1 MVAVAKNQFRF
12 SIPIPIPI
20 PGISI
25 PIPFSIPLISIPIP
39 IPIPELELELSCNSN
54 SGIELTPTLF
64 TGITYRSD
72 DGYVCHNYTLYTTKL
87 LGGILVSHISCRL
100 CNAYSSGWIHFIFIS
115 SNFRRCVT
123 CKVYCKVSKF
133 EFLAIFLILYLW
145 LCLVLTGDLMWITS
159 IGNHGATGVGWGG
172 GGGGSQNKG
181 VLSWLR

>member
-1 MVAVAKNQFRF
+1 MP
-12 SIPIPIPI
+12 SIKALLVV
-20 PGISI
+20 SV
-25 PIPFSIPLISIPIP
+25 
-39 IPIPELELELSCNSN
+39 LELLLWREALHILPVQEKFYAEEIRSV
-54 SGIELTPTLF
+54 F

-87 LGGILVSHISCRL
+87 LGGTLYTTKLLGGMLVSHISCRL

-159 IGNHGATGVGWGG
+159 IGNHGVEVGG
-172 GGGGSQNKG
+172 GGGD
-181 VLSWLR
+181 LRTKAF